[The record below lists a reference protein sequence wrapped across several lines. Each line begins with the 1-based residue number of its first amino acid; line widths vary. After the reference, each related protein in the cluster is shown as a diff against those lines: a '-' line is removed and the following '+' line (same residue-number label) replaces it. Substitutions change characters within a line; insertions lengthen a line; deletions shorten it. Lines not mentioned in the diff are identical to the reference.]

1 MRKMP
6 FYKFDADAWLLGKIQ
21 SCDHRTKGIFADLTA
36 LAWRENNIVRRDKFL
51 ANKLKVTSSELD
63 STLSDLEDLEIVHE
77 KDGILSIKFIQE
89 QLNEREEY
97 LERCRAGGKK
107 SANVRKSTSTKQ
119 KAESRYLKEKSLGEK
134 ENFSENGEP
143 LENQSGNGAPS
154 GQTPPKSDD
163 GASAPSGTP
172 ASVPSPS
179 TSQSRNLATS
189 QSRYLPE
196 DRRALDIAGKLL
208 AVYPKRGNQNYAVR
222 AAKQAICR
230 LFDGGMDYDEIEAK
244 LMAAVRTYSTE
255 VASWRQEDRRYAWSM
270 EMFFADAHYNDDP
283 ATWKRYP
290 DQAASPQET
299 PQYGVLNGRRYERS
313 FA

>member
-21 SCDHRTKGIFADLTA
+21 SCDHRTKGIFTDLTA
-36 LAWRENNIVRRDKFL
+36 LAWRENNVVRRDKFL

-63 STLSDLEDLEIVHE
+63 STLSDLEELEIVHE

-89 QLNEREEY
+89 QLDEREEY

-107 SANVRKSTSTKQ
+107 SANIRKSTSTKQ

-154 GQTPPKSDD
+154 
-163 GASAPSGTP
+163 P
-172 ASVPSPS
+172 A
-179 TSQSRNLATS
+179 TSQSRN
-189 QSRYLPE
+189 LPE

-208 AVYPKRGNQNYAVR
+208 AIYPKRGNQNYAVR
-222 AAKQAICR
+222 AAKQAVCR
-230 LFDGGMDYDEIEAK
+230 LFDGGMDYDGIETK

>member
-21 SCDHRTKGIFADLTA
+21 SCDHRTKGIFTDLTA
-36 LAWRENNIVRRDKFL
+36 LAWRENNVVRRDKFL

-63 STLSDLEDLEIVHE
+63 STLSDLEELEIVHE

-89 QLNEREEY
+89 QLDEREEY

-107 SANVRKSTSTKQ
+107 SANIRKSTSTKQ

-154 GQTPPKSDD
+154 DQTPPKSDD
-163 GASAPSGTP
+163 GFDQPLPSGTSGQSGNG
-172 ASVPSPS
+172 APSPA
-179 TSQSRNLATS
+179 TSQSRN
-189 QSRYLPE
+189 LPE

-208 AVYPKRGNQNYAVR
+208 AIYPKRGNQNYAVR
-222 AAKQAICR
+222 AAKQAVCR
-230 LFDGGMDYDEIEAK
+230 LFDGGMDYDGIETK

>member
-21 SCDHRTKGIFADLTA
+21 SCDHRTKGIFTDLTA
-36 LAWRENNIVRRDKFL
+36 LAWRENNVVRRDKFL

-63 STLSDLEDLEIVHE
+63 STLSDLEELEIVHE

-89 QLNEREEY
+89 QLDEREEY

-107 SANVRKSTSTKQ
+107 SANIRKSTSTKQ

-134 ENFSENGEP
+134 ENFSENGAP

-154 GQTPPKSDD
+154 DQTPPKSDD
-163 GASAPSGTP
+163 GFDQPLPSGTSGQSGNG
-172 ASVPSPS
+172 APSPA
-179 TSQSRNLATS
+179 TSQSRN
-189 QSRYLPE
+189 LPE

-208 AVYPKRGNQNYAVR
+208 AIYPKRGNQNYAVR
-222 AAKQAICR
+222 AAKQAVCR
-230 LFDGGMDYDEIEAK
+230 LFDGGMDYDGIETK

>member
-21 SCDHRTKGIFADLTA
+21 SCDHRTKGIFTDLTA
-36 LAWRENNIVRRDKFL
+36 LAWRENNVVRRDKFL

-63 STLSDLEDLEIVHE
+63 STLSDLEELEIVHE

-89 QLNEREEY
+89 QLDEREEY

-107 SANVRKSTSTKQ
+107 SANIRKSTSTKQ

-154 GQTPPKSDD
+154 DQTPPKSDD
-163 GASAPSGTP
+163 GFDQTLPSSTSGQSGNGAPSP
-172 ASVPSPS
+172 A
-179 TSQSRNLATS
+179 TSQSRN
-189 QSRYLPE
+189 LPE

-208 AVYPKRGNQNYAVR
+208 AIYPKRGNQNYAVR
-222 AAKQAICR
+222 AAKQAVCR
-230 LFDGGMDYDEIEAK
+230 LFDGGMDYDGIETK

>member
-1 MRKMP
+1 MP

-21 SCDHRTKGIFADLTA
+21 SCDHRTKGIFTDLTA
-36 LAWRENNIVRRDKFL
+36 LAWRENNVVRRDKFL

-63 STLSDLEDLEIVHE
+63 STLSDLEELEIVHE

-89 QLNEREEY
+89 QLDEREEY

-107 SANVRKSTSTKQ
+107 SANIRKSTSTKQ

-154 GQTPPKSDD
+154 
-163 GASAPSGTP
+163 P
-172 ASVPSPS
+172 A
-179 TSQSRNLATS
+179 TSQSRN
-189 QSRYLPE
+189 LPE

-208 AVYPKRGNQNYAVR
+208 AIYPKRGNQNYAVR
-222 AAKQAICR
+222 AAKQAVCR
-230 LFDGGMDYDEIEAK
+230 LFDGGMDYDGIETK

>member
-1 MRKMP
+1 MKKMP

-21 SCDHRTKGIFADLTA
+21 LCDHRIKGIYVDLTA
-36 LAWRENNIVRRDKFL
+36 LAWRENNAVKKDKFL
-51 ANKLKVTSSELD
+51 ANKLRVAS
-63 STLSDLEDLEIVHE
+63 SDLEEALNTLMEIDVIQE

-89 QLNEREEY
+89 QLNERSEF
-97 LERCRAGGKK
+97 LEKCREAGKK
-107 SANVRKSTSTKQ
+107 SAKGKREPSTKQ

-163 GASAPSGTP
+163 GASAPSG
-172 ASVPSPS
+172 ASGLSDWSGSPR
-179 TSQSRNLATS
+179 QSRNLATS
-189 QSRYLPE
+189 PE

-208 AVYPKRGNQNYAVR
+208 AIYPKRGNQNYAVR
-222 AAKQAICR
+222 AAKQAVCR
-230 LFDGGMDYDEIEAK
+230 LFDGGMDYDGIETK
-244 LMAAVRTYSTE
+244 LMTAVRTYSTE

>member
-1 MRKMP
+1 MKKMP

-21 SCDHRTKGIFADLTA
+21 LCDHRIKGIYVDLTA
-36 LAWRENNIVRRDKFL
+36 LAWRENNAVKKDKFL
-51 ANKLKVTSSELD
+51 ANKLRVAS
-63 STLSDLEDLEIVHE
+63 SDLEEALNTLMEIDVIQE

-89 QLNEREEY
+89 QLNERSEF
-97 LERCRAGGKK
+97 LEKCREAGKK
-107 SANVRKSTSTKQ
+107 SAKGKREPSTKQ

-143 LENQSGNGAPS
+143 PENQSGNGALSPATS
-154 GQTPPKSDD
+154 QSRNLP
-163 GASAPSGTP
+163 SAPSG
-172 ASVPSPS
+172 ASGLSDWSGSPR
-179 TSQSRNLATS
+179 QSRNLATS
-189 QSRYLPE
+189 PE

-208 AVYPKRGNQNYAVR
+208 AIYPKRGNQNYAVR
-222 AAKQAICR
+222 AAKQAVCR
-230 LFDGGMDYDEIEAK
+230 LIDGGMDYDEIEAK

>member
-1 MRKMP
+1 MP

-21 SCDHRTKGIFADLTA
+21 SCDHRTKGIFTDLTA
-36 LAWRENNIVRRDKFL
+36 LAWRENNVVRRDKFL

-63 STLSDLEDLEIVHE
+63 STLSDLEELEIVHE

-89 QLNEREEY
+89 QLDEREEY

-107 SANVRKSTSTKQ
+107 SANIRKSTSTKQ

-154 GQTPPKSDD
+154 DQTPPKSDD
-163 GASAPSGTP
+163 GFDQPLPSGTSGQSGNG
-172 ASVPSPS
+172 APSPA
-179 TSQSRNLATS
+179 TSQSRN
-189 QSRYLPE
+189 LPE

-208 AVYPKRGNQNYAVR
+208 AIYPKRGNQNYAVR
-222 AAKQAICR
+222 AAKQAVCR
-230 LFDGGMDYDEIEAK
+230 LFDGGMDYDGIETK